1 MFYDDIYAQCDL
13 DNLNVVLDIGANVG
27 LFSLYMLKKHN
38 CKRIYAIEP
47 TKKAFV
53 QLSDSLNDEPNASI
67 HKVAIYDYTGKSKI
81 KTDEQNSTISG
92 FHNEEIHPYSNNIM
106 NEEEVDVIK
115 LCDFLNNHN
124 INHVDLIKIDIEGA
138 EYAVIDSLSDLDILK
153 SDRYL
158 IEYHSSEIK
167 NTKRIVERFKF
178 LGYTVLNLED
188 PNFDKTLGF
197 FFANK
202 NK

>member
-1 MFYDDIYAQCDL
+1 MIIILLLPQKWKK
-13 DNLNVVLDIGANVG
+13 DIGQG
-27 LFSLYMLKKHN
+27 
-38 CKRIYAIEP
+38 
-47 TKKAFV
+47 
-53 QLSDSLNDEPNASI
+53 
-67 HKVAIYDYTGKSKI
+67 
-81 KTDEQNSTISG
+81 
-92 FHNEEIHPYSNNIM
+92 
-106 NEEEVDVIK
+106 
-115 LCDFLNNHN
+115 NNHN